1 MAMAEKRATKAPM
14 DIRMVGYEVV
24 EKVAMPSGTS
34 ARILVPRHWI
44 GKRVKVIRV
53 EP

>member
-1 MAMAEKRATKAPM
+1 MAMKSKREVKAPM

>member
-1 MAMAEKRATKAPM
+1 MAMPRKSAIKAPM
-14 DIRMVGYEVV
+14 EIKMEGYEVV
-24 EKVAMPSGTS
+24 EKIAMPSGTT
-34 ARILVPRHWI
+34 ARVLVPRHWI